1 MRRGE
6 RPATAAERYGQ
17 AKRGAH
23 RAVELGHVLV
33 TASTVQVDGHAVFAV
48 DRAEAAFQAGQAQA
62 THLTV
67 VQAAQ
72 QQAEQDAGVERPCSQ
87 RASVPGGFH
96 GGEST
101 IRMNGRVVLLLQ
113 VLRAVQATAIS
124 CGSGLVSR

>member
-1 MRRGE
+1 
-6 RPATAAERYGQ
+6 
-17 AKRGAH
+17 
-23 RAVELGHVLV
+23 VLV
-33 TASTVQVDGHAVFAV
+33 TAGTVQVGGHAVFAV

-62 THLTV
+62 THLAV

-113 VLRAVQATAIS
+113 VFGAALQPYRDTRPLPQATAIS